1 MEGRI
6 WAILGLVLAG
16 LGVVAIFTDAAVIE
30 TLSGGEF
37 HLIAVYAVAVV
48 LTVVVTAAILLP
60 NLRSS

>member
-1 MEGRI
+1 
-6 WAILGLVLAG
+6 VLAG

-48 LTVVVTAAILLP
+48 LTVVITAAILLP